1 MWYNFKP
8 NTLFLGKKTIFLPTC
23 HSTNDELAKMI
34 QEEKE
39 ETVAEGTLVVT
50 ANQTAGRGQRGNRWE
65 TAPDQNLT
73 FSVLLRPNILRATA
87 QFSLSIAVA
96 LGVYET
102 LREYLDEAAL
112 RLKWPNDVYLGDQ
125 KLGGLL
131 LENTLH
137 GYDLGHSI
145 VGIGLNVNQT
155 EFFIPKATSLRT
167 ATGQPF
173 RYDLESLLARLLEHL
188 EAEYLRLRGGG
199 QTAQKARYLAALY
212 RYQEWHPFRLPDGRT
227 FNGQI
232 LGVDE
237 AGRLALETE
246 GGLRYF
252 GMKEVEFGG

>member
-1 MWYNFKP
+1 
-8 NTLFLGKKTIFLPTC
+8 
-23 HSTNDELAKMI
+23 MI

-39 ETVAEGTLVVT
+39 ETTPEGTLVVT
-50 ANQTAGRGQRGNRWE
+50 AHQTAGRGQRGNRWE
-65 TAPDQNLT
+65 TTPDQNLT
-73 FSVLLRPNILRATA
+73 FSVLIRPNFLRATD

-102 LREYLDEAAL
+102 LREHLDETYL
-112 RLKWPNDVYLGDQ
+112 RLKWPNDVYVGDQ

-137 GYDLGHSI
+137 GYDLSHSI

-155 EFFIPKATSLRT
+155 EFPIPKATSLRAT
-167 ATGQPF
+167 TGQPF

-199 QTAQKARYLAALY
+199 HATQKARYLAALY

-246 GGLRYF
+246 EGLRYF
-252 GMKEVEFGG
+252 GMKEVAFET